1 MGIMLFLILFLV
13 FILVI
18 VPTLM
23 KNSRGTANRPRTVE
37 IKGIDGSILNF
48 SEDGVSYFKE
58 GNFRFFR
65 SSELKR
71 FSFEK
76 LDENTYEIKLDNGKE
91 IITVPVR
98 KEELQKLFTRTQSPS
113 GEPIYTP
120 GFPWLG
126 TILGTAA
133 GFLIA
138 DLIAD
143 SIHEAVAHQAE
154 EFHKE
159 DTDSTSL
166 DNHDE
171 EKNYTIQDDFVD
183 YDNEFDTGDFFDDF

>member
-1 MGIMLFLILFLV
+1 MRITLFLILFLF
-13 FILVI
+13 FILTLVI

-23 KNSRGTANRPRTVE
+23 KNNRRRRTVE

-58 GNFRFFR
+58 GSFRFFR

-76 LDENTYEIKLDNGKE
+76 LDENTYEIKLDNGRE

-113 GEPIYTP
+113 GEPYTP

-159 DTDSTSL
+159 DTDSSSL

>member
-1 MGIMLFLILFLV
+1 MRITLFLILFLF
-13 FILVI
+13 FIFTLVI

-23 KNSRGTANRPRTVE
+23 KNNRRRRTVE

-58 GNFRFFR
+58 GSFRFFR

-76 LDENTYEIKLDNGKE
+76 LDENTYEIKLDNGRE

-98 KEELQKLFTRTQSPS
+98 KEELQKLFSRTQSPS
-113 GEPIYTP
+113 GELYTP

-138 DLIAD
+138 DLITD

-159 DTDSTSL
+159 AT

-171 EKNYTIQDDFVD
+171 EKDYTIQDDFVD

>member
-1 MGIMLFLILFLV
+1 MRITLFLILFLF
-13 FILVI
+13 FIFTLVI
-18 VPTLM
+18 IPTLM
-23 KNSRGTANRPRTVE
+23 KNNRRRRTVE
-37 IKGIDGSILNF
+37 IKGIDSSILNF

-58 GNFRFFR
+58 GSFRFFR

-113 GEPIYTP
+113 GELYTP

-159 DTDSTSL
+159 DTDSSSL

>member
-1 MGIMLFLILFLV
+1 MRITLFLV
-13 FILVI
+13 LFFVFIMVI
-18 VPTLM
+18 VPMLM
-23 KNSRGTANRPRTVE
+23 KKSRRRSVE

-48 SEDGVSYFKE
+48 SEDGISYFKE
-58 GNFRFFR
+58 GNFRFFK
-65 SSELKR
+65 STELKR

-76 LDENTYEIKLDNGKE
+76 LDENTYEIKLDNGRE

-98 KEELQKLFTRTQSPS
+98 KEELQKLFTKTQSSS
-113 GEPIYTP
+113 GKLYTP

-138 DLIAD
+138 DLLAD
-143 SIHEAVAHQAE
+143 SVHEAVAHQAE

-159 DTDSTSL
+159 DTDPTSL

-171 EKNYTIQDDFVD
+171 EENYTIQDDFVD